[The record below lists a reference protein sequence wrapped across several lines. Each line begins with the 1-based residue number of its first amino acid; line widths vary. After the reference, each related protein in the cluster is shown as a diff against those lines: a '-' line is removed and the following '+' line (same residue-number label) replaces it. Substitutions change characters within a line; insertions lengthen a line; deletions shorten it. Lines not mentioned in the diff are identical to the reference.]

1 MTGFDFLFAL
11 FSLLLGLAMAE
22 VLGGFAKVLKL
33 HARARA
39 GGQRDVR
46 VGKLVPL
53 MALYV
58 LLGQLTGWTILYNAR
73 DGVPFNYVSL
83 IVVTAIVGGYYLLS
97 SLVWPEEPGE
107 WPDFDAYY
115 DQFNRVILAGNLLL
129 TIIGFVVSNAYG
141 PAADPRVLADPVLPW
156 IVLAGWAG
164 AMALNLVLFFVRGR
178 RLNAMLLA
186 LLIVL
191 QVGGAVAGV
200 RAGLA
205 EEHPRADQL
214 NDAGRS
220 ASRSSGVTAAVAS
233 GRKS

>member
-1 MTGFDFLFAL
+1 M
-11 FSLLLGLAMAE
+11 
-22 VLGGFAKVLKL
+22 KL

-39 GGQRDVR
+39 RGQREVR

-58 LLGQLTGWTILYNAR
+58 LVGQLTGWTILYNAR

-83 IVVTAIVGGYYLLS
+83 VVVTIVVGGYYLLS

-115 DQFNRVILAGNLLL
+115 DQFNRLILTGNLML
-129 TIIGFVVSNAYG
+129 TLVGVVVSNMFA
-141 PAADPRVLADPVLPW
+141 PPVQQRVLDDPTLTGVALIGSFGGLLIN
-156 IVLAGWAG
+156 IVLI
-164 AMALNLVLFFVRGR
+164 FVRGR
-178 RLNAMLLA
+178 RLNAALLA

-191 QVGGAVAGV
+191 QLGGSVALMA
-200 RAGLA
+200 AGLGNSSDLA
-205 EEHPRADQL
+205 SDQL